1 MTVRTAVTVTIRIT
15 THITAIETTPHTEVT
30 VSVYV
35 HQSPEVRRAITA
47 ITAVRAEVS
56 AVMAAV
62 RVLTAGRAALQ
73 ALTAE
78 DVRSEVADKRV
89 SSRVKSQK
97 ENHYEKNH
105 YIGIFVPCLGS
116 DA

>member
-15 THITAIETTPHTEVT
+15 THITAIETTPHTEVI

-35 HQSPEVRRAITA
+35 HQSPEVRRVITA

-62 RVLTAGRAALQ
+62 RVLTAGRAALRV
-73 ALTAE
+73 LTAE

-89 SSRVKSQK
+89 LCKVAKRES
-97 ENHYEKNH
+97 
-105 YIGIFVPCLGS
+105 L
-116 DA
+116 